1 MAQDKLYQA
10 MKAIAKSNGFKASP
24 EHDLYRMHPPYF
36 LNAFYWELTD
46 KKAGKMAMNV
56 SYDVKYP
63 YFDDLKLY
71 ITDPCS
77 DIKMTDK
84 VRANSVIMVHSRI
97 EDEKFE
103 FDHDR
108 SDGSYTRIAEKT
120 FERIE
125 KWYRDFFA
133 KVNAMPDDLE
143 GFFTSS
149 CEKYPMQALFV
160 YLHKECYDKAAE
172 CLKLLPDKLHSLRT
186 IIPQND
192 EQVQRLLDSGAE
204 KTGNTF
210 FRDDMDCIIDYIAAK
225 KNGLEWT
232 ADRARC
238 GLLREERK

>member
-1 MAQDKLYQA
+1 
-10 MKAIAKSNGFKASP
+10 
-24 EHDLYRMHPPYF
+24 
-36 LNAFYWELTD
+36 
-46 KKAGKMAMNV
+46 
-56 SYDVKYP
+56 
-63 YFDDLKLY
+63 
-71 ITDPCS
+71 
-77 DIKMTDK
+77 
-84 VRANSVIMVHSRI
+84 
-97 EDEKFE
+97 
-103 FDHDR
+103 
-108 SDGSYTRIAEKT
+108 
-120 FERIE
+120 
-125 KWYRDFFA
+125 
-133 KVNAMPDDLE
+133 
-143 GFFTSS
+143 
-149 CEKYPMQALFV
+149 MQALFV